1 LAFAQN
7 LIQQQ
12 KKQWKIEK
20 QRQKIVFDFL
30 SASEGGEIKEE
41 KSQKTETRITRHSRE
56 KNETTQC
63 YNMKFSSRTHNV
75 KSKRKLK
82 TRFVQS
88 FFG

>member
-41 KSQKTETRITRHSRE
+41 K
-56 KNETTQC
+56 
-63 YNMKFSSRTHNV
+63 
-75 KSKRKLK
+75 KSKDRNQDHSALAGKE
-82 TRFVQS
+82 
-88 FFG
+88 